1 MREMYRPFQPTLT
14 KEGLQK
20 FGLKLEYSGPGDV
33 LKGIVRSYLQ
43 ISCEYPTPYP
53 VMPDGTQAIYMSPFG
68 SMIGGADTETKD
80 IQLFQPGEYFG
91 IWFSPSSL
99 RHFLK
104 LNVSEIIGQLVD
116 SKYFG
121 CWPFTGL
128 HEQIYSCKSFS
139 ERVEVCEIWL
149 MNNYSKKPIPQF
161 DNALSLI
168 YQSSGNDRIGSI
180 ADRVGWSSRHLNRLF
195 LQHTGLSTKAFSSIV
210 RAQNVCKQLY
220 CQATNKVNGSVEF
233 GYYDQAHLIK
243 SFKKHFNC
251 PPSKFMGLFM
261 SDFYNS

>member
-1 MREMYRPFQPTLT
+1 MKNIYRPFQTTLT
-14 KEGLQK
+14 KEGLRK
-20 FGLKLEYSGPGDV
+20 FGLKLEYAEPGNT

-53 VMPDGTQAIYMSPFG
+53 VMPDGTQAIYMSPLG
-68 SMIGGADTETKD
+68 SMIGGALTETKD
-80 IQLFQPGEYFG
+80 IHLFWPGEYFG
-91 IWFSPSSL
+91 IWFSPAGL

-104 LNVSEIIGQLVD
+104 LNVSEITGQLVD

-121 CWPFTGL
+121 CRRFTRL
-128 HEQIYSCKSFS
+128 HEQIYGCKNFS
-139 ERVEVCEIWL
+139 QRVELCRIWL
-149 MNNYSKKPIPQF
+149 MENYSKKPIPQF

-168 YQSSGNDRIGSI
+168 YLSSGNDRIESI
-180 ADRVGWSSRHLNRLF
+180 ADRVGWSSRHLNRIF

-220 CQATNKVNGSVEF
+220 CQATDREKESVEF

-243 SFKKHFNC
+243 SFKKYFKST
-251 PPSKFMGLFM
+251 PSKFM